1 MQKSKT
7 NSRREDGTEDM
18 AHQVKIPVATLD
30 KPHYGRKSTPANCLL
45 TSMCAGEHVY
55 PYTLNRQ
62 M

>member
-7 NSRREDGTEDM
+7 SSRREDGTKDM
-18 AHQVKIPVATLD
+18 AQQVKILVATLD
-30 KPHYGRKSTPANCLL
+30 KAHYGRKSTPVNCLL
-45 TSMCAGEHVY
+45 ISMCAVAHVY

>member
-7 NSRREDGTEDM
+7 SSRREDGTEDM
-18 AHQVKIPVATLD
+18 AQQVKILVATLA

-45 TSMCAGEHVY
+45 ISMCAVAHVY